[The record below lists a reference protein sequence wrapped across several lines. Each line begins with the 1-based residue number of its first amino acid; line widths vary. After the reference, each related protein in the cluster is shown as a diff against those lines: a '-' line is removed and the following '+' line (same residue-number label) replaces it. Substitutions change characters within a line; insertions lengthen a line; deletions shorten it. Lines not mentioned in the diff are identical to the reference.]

1 MVTFSINKMLHYFPY
16 NELRVEQYQILQ
28 EIWKTDQP
36 LLISSETGIGKTVIT
51 LSSLLTLRENEK
63 IIVYV
68 RTKAQ
73 VDVFLREL
81 YEISKHTR
89 SSETPPIIIPL
100 IGKVSLCP
108 KVQQRKKITSS
119 VVRQIC
125 RLEKCPLR
133 KKSNDLPENQL
144 GSLFTTWENN
154 GFSSIKEFIR
164 SFESTEGCPYY
175 LSHRLISRADVIIT
189 TYPFLQNSSLFDFM
203 MEKMETSIYSCF
215 VLIDEAHNL
224 ARPRSHELSKDQL
237 VQCLKKIG
245 DHPLIYELLEYYGS
259 EKIQSVEIDPILI
272 TDYEGLINE
281 RLEDQ
286 WSTTQQD
293 LIDPIGFEVLDFVN
307 YTQQHDVICSKETL
321 KVIFPDAFMYLNNVR
336 NAKKLILMSGSFEP
350 VYAFRLL
357 YGLKESKTTRIINPS
372 EKRWFQS
379 FIYRPEIT
387 SKFANRTEELYINFS
402 KYIRLLAKTCPK
414 HTIVYCPSYSF
425 MKELDTH
432 LKADFV
438 EPSHSKNFGVIKS
451 ITRSDSKKLILAVAG
466 GKLSEGV
473 EFVNIRKE
481 SSLGLVIFAGLPFPA
496 PSTETDYL
504 QNEYQKKFG
513 TELTKVFLT
522 RLPIILH
529 LMQGVGRTTR
539 NPDEKGALVVLDN
552 RAISF
557 QEELK
562 LRMYKRVDQLEKDLK
577 LFFERGVK

>member
-1 MVTFSINKMLHYFPY
+1 MLHYFPY

-28 EIWKTDQP
+28 EIWKTDEP

-81 YEISKHTR
+81 QEINKHTR
-89 SSETPPIIIPL
+89 STETPPIIIPL
-100 IGKVSLCP
+100 IGKGSLCP
-108 KVQQRKKITSS
+108 KVLERKKITSS

-133 KKSNDLPENQL
+133 KKSNELPENKL
-144 GSLFTTWENN
+144 GTLFTTWEND
-154 GFSSIKEFIR
+154 GFNSIKEFIK
-164 SFESTEGCPYY
+164 SFETTEGCPYY

-189 TYPFLQNSSLFDFM
+189 TYPFLQNSTLFDFM
-203 MEKMETSIYSCF
+203 IDKMETSIYSCF

-224 ARPRSHELSKDQL
+224 ARPRSHELSKEKL
-237 VQCLKKIG
+237 LQCINKVG
-245 DHPLIYELLEYYGS
+245 DHPLVYELLEYYGS
-259 EKIQSVEIDPILI
+259 ETIQAVEIDPLLI
-272 TDYEGLINE
+272 ADYEGLINE

-286 WSTTQQD
+286 WSTTQQE

-321 KVIFPDAFMYLNNVR
+321 KVIFSDAFMYLKNVQ

-350 VYAFRLL
+350 VNAFRLL
-357 YGLKESKTTRIINPS
+357 YGLKDSKTTRIFNPS

-387 SKFANRTEELYINFS
+387 SKFNNRSESLYINFS
-402 KYIRLLAKTCPK
+402 QYIKLLAKTCPK

-425 MKELDTH
+425 MKELDVH

-438 EPSHSKNFGVIKS
+438 EPSYSKNFGVIKS
-451 ITRSDSKKLILAVAG
+451 ITRSDTKKLILAVAG

-473 EFVNIRKE
+473 EFVNSKKE

-496 PSTETDYL
+496 PSTETEYL
-504 QNEYQKKFG
+504 QKEYQKRFG
-513 TELTKVFLT
+513 SELTNVFLT

-539 NPDEKGALVVLDN
+539 NPDERGALVVLDN
-552 RAISF
+552 RAINF
-557 QEELK
+557 QGELK
-562 LRMYKRVDQLEKDLK
+562 LRMYKRVDQLENDLR
-577 LFFERGVK
+577 LFFKMEVQ